1 MNSVFSDVNEKWK
14 NVLKDRL
21 KRYKRASK
29 DDSFSNTIISAL
41 TLQLKA
47 GKENISSPLT
57 VPVCQQ
63 PLTSLN
69 AFNSLQPPGI
79 KIQPTLP
86 LQQASKNQIALL
98 PQAESQIQ
106 QFCLK
111 QLSLLKNPSQL
122 LTQGPAGSSLCPAS
136 NDRQI
141 LQSPSPHQSFNQTS
155 VNGIMTQCSPQ
166 LSLAPVI
173 PKDQKN
179 ITNQM
184 SGQNDL
190 VTSLSSDQTSV
201 LPQQLMAHKKPS
213 EAVPVT
219 MLNSGGTPIN
229 IAVSTTS
236 INQNGSS
243 FIAQSTNSVIFDQ
256 SKLGLHKSGPANSTA
271 DVPMLPQHLPP
282 FDRNSLGVNGNISSA
297 AINGNIPSAAIN
309 GAVINQV
316 S

>member
-1 MNSVFSDVNEKWK
+1 MFSDVNEKWK

-122 LTQGPAGSSLCPAS
+122 ITQGPAGSSLCPPS

-173 PKDQKN
+173 PKDKKN
-179 ITNQM
+179 ITNQI

-190 VTSLSSDQTSV
+190 VTSLSSDQTPV
-201 LPQQLMAHKKPS
+201 LAQMAHKKPS

-229 IAVSTTS
+229 IAVSSTS

-243 FIAQSTNSVIFDQ
+243 FIAQSTNSVILDQ
-256 SKLGLHKSGPANSTA
+256 SKLGLHKSGPRDA
-271 DVPMLPQHLPP
+271 DVPMLPQNLPP
-282 FDRNSLGVNGNISSA
+282 LDRNSLGV
-297 AINGNIPSAAIN
+297 NGNIPSAAIN